1 MATGTDD
8 TRLGIM
14 EGRLAE
20 HSIALQDLRAGQ
32 RETNQNWQA
41 GLRETNQNWRE
52 GLGETNQALRATNA
66 RIDRL
71 FLAILGIGGAQ
82 IGLLATLII
91 RTG

>member
-1 MATGTDD
+1 MTTGTDD

-20 HSIALQDLRAGQ
+20 QSTALQDLRAGQ

-41 GLRETNQNWRE
+41 GLRETNQSLRE
-52 GLGETNQALRATNA
+52 TNA

-71 FLAILGIGGAQ
+71 FLALLGIGGAQ
-82 IGLLATLII
+82 IGLLITLVI
-91 RTG
+91 RGG